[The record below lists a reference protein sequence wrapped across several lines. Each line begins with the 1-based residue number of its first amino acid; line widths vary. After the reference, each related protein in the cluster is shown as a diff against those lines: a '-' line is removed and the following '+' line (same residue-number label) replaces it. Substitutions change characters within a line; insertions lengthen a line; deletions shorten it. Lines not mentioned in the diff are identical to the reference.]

1 MNLFWLPTAEEDL
14 DLLYH
19 YYAKDKSKKYAV
31 KIYNEILDSA
41 EQLVDFPEMGIVEQ
55 ELSEDKNEYRSLLVR
70 RHFKLVYLI
79 EKSSVYVI
87 ALFDCRQDPKTNKQ
101 KINKSL

>member
-1 MNLFWLPTAEEDL
+1 MNLYWLPTAEEDL
-14 DLLYH
+14 DSLFH
-19 YYAKDKSKKYAV
+19 YYAEDKSRKYAV

-41 EQLVDFPEMGIVEQ
+41 EKLIDFPEMGAVEHD
-55 ELSEDKNEYRSLLVR
+55 LSETEDEYRSLLV
-70 RHFKLVYLI
+70 KKNIKIIYLI
-79 EKSSVYVI
+79 EDSSIYVI